1 MTFALPAESS
11 EFLRRLGNK
20 SRADRN
26 GISIVRGTIGHRSIE
41 VIHTG
46 VGENICRERIGKF
59 LENQQFDFLI
69 SAGFAGSLNH
79 QLQVN
84 DLLVAQN
91 FSTVDLKHASL
102 SNVSIYAANMLTVPA
117 VIDSSEE
124 RERIARESGASA
136 VDMETEFIAR
146 ACAAHGIPLLS
157 LRVITDT
164 PTQPFPAPPS
174 VLFDIQQQRTHIAV
188 LARFFLAHPRRI
200 PGLVQFARRI
210 ARARKTLRMRLRRL
224 QGLKKVA
231 AIDPV
236 SQAVVPAR
244 LPARG
249 YSFAGSMCTSTS
261 ATRESL
267 CWIAAFTRCAISWP
281 SCTEMLPSTPTW
293 KIDVE
298 VEAHLSGATFFHL
311 DDTRDRTGDGAEWI

>member
-11 EFLRRLGNK
+11 EFFRRLGNK

-26 GISIVRGTIGHRSIE
+26 GISVVRGTIGHRAIE
-41 VIHTG
+41 VIQTG
-46 VGENICRERIGKF
+46 VGENICRKRIGKF

-79 QLQVN
+79 ELQVN

-117 VIDSSEE
+117 LIDSGEE

-146 ACAAHGIPLLS
+146 ACVAHGIQLLA

-164 PTQPFPAPPS
+164 PTEPFPAPPG
-174 VLFDIQQQRTHIAV
+174 VLFDVQQQRTHFGR
-188 LARFFLAHPRRI
+188 LARFFLIHPSRMPALI
-200 PGLVQFARRI
+200 QVARRV
-210 ARARKTLRMRLRRL
+210 ARARKTLASALN
-224 QGLKKVA
+224 
-231 AIDPV
+231 
-236 SQAVVPAR
+236 AVVQAIE
-244 LPARG
+244 
-249 YSFAGSMCTSTS
+249 AGS
-261 ATRESL
+261 
-267 CWIAAFTRCAISWP
+267 
-281 SCTEMLPSTPTW
+281 
-293 KIDVE
+293 D
-298 VEAHLSGATFFHL
+298 H
-311 DDTRDRTGDGAEWI
+311 